1 MKIISGTDDKFLII
15 EDSGIDEIQ
24 KEFGNSNDS
33 EPGLVIVEPT
43 SAELNSVKIISREIR
58 QPLVFV
64 ISNFDDRMTFQNE
77 GLNVASSLEE
87 GVDLMLMLIIEN
99 ELMNDDE

>member
-1 MKIISGTDDKFLII
+1 MKVTSGAADKFLII

-24 KEFGNSNDS
+24 KELGDS
-33 EPGLVIVEPT
+33 IDEELALLILEPA
-43 SAELNSVKIISREIR
+43 SAELNSVKKLSNKLS

-64 ISNFDDRMTFQNE
+64 ISNFDNRMIFQNE
-77 GLNVASSLEE
+77 GLNVASSVEE